1 MTARRRLVRPT
12 GPLADRKREEDEL
25 TQLIEWAW
33 PGADEDRNRALAR
46 RILDAGYRKVG
57 DHDADDT
64 EVD

>member
-25 TQLIEWAW
+25 ARLIREQAQLGLGS
-33 PGADEDRNRALAR
+33 PPNLAR